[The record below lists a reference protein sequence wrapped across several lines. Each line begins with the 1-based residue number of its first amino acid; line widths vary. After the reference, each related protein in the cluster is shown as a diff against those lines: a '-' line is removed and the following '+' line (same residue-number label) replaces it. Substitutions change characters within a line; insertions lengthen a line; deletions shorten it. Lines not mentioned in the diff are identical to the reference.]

1 MTEEQ
6 ELYEPTRKLLRSR
19 GYRAVITHGKAN
31 VKIWIGDIFP
41 YKEHVEPDVVGVT
54 RSWTDTVCVEAK
66 AELAGKE
73 VFDVLGK
80 CMVWRLIARNVY
92 LAMPEQKGLKT
103 NGFRSLG
110 IGLITVSEAGEPR
123 EAVAPSGY
131 MEQDNV
137 KSQELYNQA
146 LRAVT
151 SEYGVL
157 EIDYASATSTSK
169 GWKVPIAMKN
179 IGSQPVKVLGILLAG
194 KSYEA
199 YQCQFEPEAIQRSIP
214 FEVPVNS
221 EREVTLLIPKN
232 TSLENKSLQID
243 LPIEDGIE
251 KGFSVYLSI

>member
-1 MTEEQ
+1 
-6 ELYEPTRKLLRSR
+6 LRSR

-66 AELAGKE
+66 AELTGKE
-73 VFDVLGK
+73 VFEILGK
-80 CMVWRLIARNVY
+80 CMVWRTIARNVY
-92 LAMPEQKGLKT
+92 LAIPEQKGLKT
-103 NGFRSLG
+103 NGFKMLG
-110 IGLITVSEAGEPR
+110 IGLITVNNTGEAR
-123 EAVAPSGY
+123 EVVAVSGY
-131 MEQDNV
+131 AEQDSV

-157 EIDYASATSTSK
+157 EVDYANAMPTGE
-169 GWKVPIAMKN
+169 GWKVPIVMNN
-179 IGSQPVKVLGILLAG
+179 IGSQPVKVLGILLDR

-199 YQCQFEPEAIQRSIP
+199 YHCRFEPEVFQRSIP

-221 EREVTLLIPKN
+221 ERKITLLIPKN

-251 KGFSVYLSI
+251 KGFSVYLSK